1 MLTYLA
7 QRRDVASVAA
17 AIDEQ
22 RTDPGGARA
31 LDVLVRRIPDVQGL
45 IGADTGQ
52 LEGLPEDRGVRLAMA
67 GVGGAHRS
75 IDQLPQPDAVEH
87 RPQRAVPVGDADQ
100 PRAHRSQVAQRRGRV
115 GERSEADRGDQLVGR
130 DRHVE
135 LLRDERGAAVAKVR
149 QGGVVAPLV
158 SVIAVVGHLRA
169 HRVLEP
175 FVAHLGWDVRAQR
188 EPGRLQLDQGAEG
201 VEEDSAGHLWGILPD
216 AMMLA
221 AADPSFW
228 QQHGDEISAAI
239 TLAVAVVIAVI
250 VDRLLIGR
258 AVQATMRMETGQ
270 LSREARTRLRLIRR
284 LLFLTIIL
292 IGVALAL
299 SQFTSIKR
307 FATGVLASTAVLG
320 IIIGFAGRQVIAN
333 LVSGVLI
340 AITQP
345 IRIGDLVSIGD
356 EVHGRVTDI
365 ALTYTRVDAG
375 DGSLIVVPNEKVAT
389 DVVVN
394 HSAGN
399 SAAPVTVDVW
409 LPPDADVEAARKEL
423 EKGEVTS
430 ARLVEITPE
439 GAKVQVKAALDAGVD
454 REAHEA
460 ELRERAQSVLRAAGL
475 IGG

>member
-1 MLTYLA
+1 M
-7 QRRDVASVAA
+7 VAA
-17 AIDEQ
+17 AEQ
-22 RTDPGGARA
+22 T
-31 LDVLVRRIPDVQGL
+31 
-45 IGADTGQ
+45 
-52 LEGLPEDRGVRLAMA
+52 
-67 GVGGAHRS
+67 
-75 IDQLPQPDAVEH
+75 
-87 RPQRAVPVGDADQ
+87 
-100 PRAHRSQVAQRRGRV
+100 
-115 GERSEADRGDQLVGR
+115 
-130 DRHVE
+130 
-135 LLRDERGAAVAKVR
+135 
-149 QGGVVAPLV
+149 
-158 SVIAVVGHLRA
+158 
-169 HRVLEP
+169 
-175 FVAHLGWDVRAQR
+175 
-188 EPGRLQLDQGAEG
+188 
-201 VEEDSAGHLWGILPD
+201 
-216 AMMLA
+216 
-221 AADPSFW
+221 FW
-228 QQHGDEISAAI
+228 QEHGDEISAAI
-239 TLAVAVVIAVI
+239 TLVVAILIAII

-258 AVQATMRMETGQ
+258 AVQATIRMDTGE

-284 LLFLTIIL
+284 LLFLAIIL

-299 SQFTSIKR
+299 SQFTSIMR

-356 EVHGRVTDI
+356 EVHGRVIDI

-399 SAAPVTVDVW
+399 NAAPVTVDVW
-409 LPPDADVEAARKEL
+409 LPPDADVEVARQEL

-439 GAKVQVKAALDAGVD
+439 GSRLQVKAGIDAGAA

-460 ELRERAQSVLRAAGL
+460 ELRERAQSILRAKGL
-475 IGG
+475 LSPP